1 MMKND
6 FLISAKAEA
15 DKGIGELLIYGDIS
29 DSNEWG
35 EEEIVIPSDVDKALK
50 QLKDCKQINIRINS
64 YGGSVFAGQAIV
76 SMLKRFKGY
85 KTVYIDGIA
94 ASMGSVIAMA
104 GDKIIMP
111 ENATM
116 MIHKPVSMAY
126 GNANDLRHEAEV
138 LDTAEKTLIALYMG
152 RFKGTEDELK
162 KLLNEETW
170 LTAQEALN
178 YGLCDEIEKPV
189 KIAASAKGIK
199 IGEIEIPQNTKIYNK
214 IKELKGECIGM
225 EENPV
230 YAQIKEKF
238 GVVVDEED
246 TLETAIEKI
255 SKAIDD
261 KAKTSVESKSPQ
273 DVIADFVKEKLG
285 KELKADEI
293 LAIISEHN
301 ELKDKAKEYDNLK
314 ASAIEKALKNG
325 IKAKGERFNKDV
337 NEKLLKGLSLAEI
350 EAIADEWEEDAKLAL
365 NAGKRVSEYTNNKE
379 VTKITNIEDFKF

>member
-1 MMKND
+1 MLKND

-76 SMLKRFKGY
+76 SMLKRFEGY

-199 IGEIEIPQNTKIYNK
+199 IGKIEIPQNTKIYNK

-238 GVVVDEED
+238 GVVVGEED
-246 TLETAIEKI
+246 TLETAIGKI

-293 LAIISEHN
+293 LAIISEHS

-379 VTKITNIEDFKF
+379 VTKIANIEDFKF